1 MASLLKVDALTGVTT
16 AGSISVTGEG
26 NSTTTNL
33 QQGLCKGWALTDF
46 AAAQNDD
53 SFNVSAYT
61 DYGAG
66 YGQLSWNN
74 DFNNANYAVAQACSG
89 SGTNPNA
96 IPGSQSNSSKATG
109 TIRIVAMDSSNATP
123 SGDNIDYAEFGTVAM
138 GDLA

>member
-1 MASLLKVDALTGVTT
+1 MSTLLLNTLTGKTS
-16 AGSISVTGEG
+16 AGSIVVTGEG
-26 NSTTTNL
+26 GSTTTNM

-53 SFNVSAYT
+53 SFNVSTYT
-61 DYGAG
+61 DYSAG

-96 IPGSQSNSSKATG
+96 IPGSQSNSSKAAG
-109 TIRIVAMDSSNATP
+109 TIRIVAMDSSNADPRADT
-123 SGDNIDYAEFGTVAM
+123 IDYAEFGTVAM

>member
-1 MASLLKVDALTGVTT
+1 MSTLLLNTLTGKTS
-16 AGSISVTGEG
+16 AGSIVVTGEG
-26 NSTTTNL
+26 GSTTTNM

-53 SFNVSAYT
+53 SFNVSTYT
-61 DYGAG
+61 DYSAG

-96 IPGSQSNSSKATG
+96 IPGSQSNSSKGAG
-109 TIRIVAMDSSNATP
+109 TIRIVAMDSSNADP
-123 SGDNIDYAEFGTVAM
+123 RANLIDYAEFGTVAM